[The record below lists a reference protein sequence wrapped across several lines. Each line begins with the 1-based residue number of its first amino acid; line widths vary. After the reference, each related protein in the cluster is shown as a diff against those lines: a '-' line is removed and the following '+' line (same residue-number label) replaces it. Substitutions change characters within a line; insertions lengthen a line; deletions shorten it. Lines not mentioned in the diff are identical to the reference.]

1 MAEFY
6 PYLVAS
12 LPMLH
17 FSMKPPFSSE
27 QFLERCCPL
36 IPEKDGQVL
45 RSLPHPEDFG
55 ETRTRHSLIRQW
67 IAFDTALRNE
77 LVKMRAARKRLEPKT
92 YLRPENFTG
101 SLSLPTGMAAILSA
115 SPLDAEKALD
125 EARWKALD
133 ELATGHYFDLDFLI
147 TYAIKLRILERWEK
161 IRRAEGTALL
171 NQALQG

>member
-1 MAEFY
+1 MANFY

-27 QFLERCCPL
+27 QFLELCRPL

-45 RSLPHPEDFG
+45 RSLPLPEDYG
-55 ETRTRHSLIRQW
+55 KKGIRLPVIRQW

-77 LVKMRAARKRLEPKT
+77 LVKMRAARKHLEPKM
-92 YLRPENFTG
+92 YLRSWDFTG
-101 SLSLPTGMAAILSA
+101 SLSLPAGIAAILNA
-115 SPLDAEKALD
+115 SLLDAEKALD
-125 EARWKALD
+125 ETRWKTLD

-147 TYAIKLRILERWEK
+147 SYALKLRILERWEK
-161 IRRAEGTALL
+161 IQGAEGTVLL
-171 NQALQG
+171 HQALQG

>member
-17 FSMKPPFSSE
+17 FLMKPPFSSE

-45 RSLPHPEDFG
+45 RSLPLPEDYG
-55 ETRTRHSLIRQW
+55 KKCTRPPIIRQW

-77 LVKMRAARKRLEPKT
+77 LVKMRAARKRLEPGT
-92 YLRPENFTG
+92 FLRSGDFTG
-101 SLSLPTGMAAILSA
+101 SLSLPAGMAAVMSA

-147 TYAIKLRILERWEK
+147 TYAGKLRILERWEK
-161 IRRAEGTALL
+161 IRSAEGTALL